1 MELILLESAI
11 ADRDYWK
18 KTHNTA
24 IMKRI
29 SLLLEDIL
37 LHPFQV

>member
-18 KTHNTA
+18 LCLCALDAFSLCKV
-24 IMKRI
+24 I
-29 SLLLEDIL
+29 S
-37 LHPFQV
+37 